1 MNVFQ
6 RFVNY
11 LRSSKIELEKVAWPT
26 KQDVVRYSALIV
38 GVSVAA
44 ALFFAALD
52 TALHAGIT
60 GIIARR
66 NGAAVTQ
73 TTPVT
78 PNLVDVTTEPT
89 SAGEVQTIPTE
100 NVITGGDANPVA
112 PSQP

>member
-11 LRSSKIELEKVAWPT
+11 LRASKIELEKVAWPT
-26 KQDVVRYSALIV
+26 KESVIRYSALVV
-38 GVSVAA
+38 GVSVIAA
-44 ALFFAALD
+44 IFFASLD

-60 GIIARR
+60 SLIARR
-66 NGAAVTQ
+66 NGTAIAQ
-73 TTPVT
+73 PAPIA
-78 PNLVDVTTEPT
+78 PNLVDVTTDPLST
-89 SAGEVQTIPTE
+89 GEVQTIPTE